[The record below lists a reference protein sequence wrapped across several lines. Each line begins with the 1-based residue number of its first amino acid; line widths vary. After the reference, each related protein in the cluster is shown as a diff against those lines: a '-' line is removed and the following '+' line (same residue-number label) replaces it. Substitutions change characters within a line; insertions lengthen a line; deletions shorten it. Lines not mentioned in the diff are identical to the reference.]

1 MSTVQEIKEAIAQLP
16 EEERMTLLQWIHAQE
31 EATAPDSEAELLREA
46 EEGARQLEAGQGISL
61 EEARKLS
68 SKWITK

>member
-16 EEERMTLLQWIHAQE
+16 EEERMTLLQWIHTQE
-31 EATAPDSEAELLREA
+31 ETDAPDGDTALLQEA
-46 EEGARQLEAGQGISL
+46 EEGARQLESGQGISL
-61 EEARKLS
+61 GEARKLT